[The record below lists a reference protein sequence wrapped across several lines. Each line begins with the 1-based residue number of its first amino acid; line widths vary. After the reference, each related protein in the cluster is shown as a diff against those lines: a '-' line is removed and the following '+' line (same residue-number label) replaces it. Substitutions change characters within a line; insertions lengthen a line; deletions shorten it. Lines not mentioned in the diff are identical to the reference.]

1 MPYALIAGRALL
13 GTVFLLAAGSKLAG
27 PAALRAFTG
36 AVLALQPIPRLS
48 PRLAPALVAVVLTA
62 ELAVPVLL
70 VAGPT
75 ARLGAVLAAL
85 LLTGFAA
92 VVARAVRA
100 GRDPQ
105 CRCFGSTAAGAGR
118 GHAVR
123 NLLLAVVG
131 LLVAV
136 PSPAAPAHPAGAVLA
151 IFVGALLAVLVAYAD
166 ELAYLFTAPAR

>member
-1 MPYALIAGRALL
+1 MLYALIAGRALV
-13 GTVFLLAAGSKLAG
+13 GAVFMLAAGSKLTG

-36 AVLALQPIPRLS
+36 AALALQPFPRF
-48 PRLAPALVAVVLTA
+48 PARLAPALVAVILTA

-70 VAGPT
+70 VAAPA

-92 VVARAVRA
+92 VLARAVRA

-105 CRCFGSTAAGAGR
+105 CWCFGSTAAGIGR
-118 GHAVR
+118 GHVAR
-123 NLLLAVVG
+123 NLLLAVVA

-136 PSPAAPAHPAGAVLA
+136 PGPAAPAHPAGAVLA
-151 IFVGALLAVLVAYAD
+151 ISVGALLAALVAYAD
-166 ELAYLFTAPAR
+166 ELADLFTAPAR